1 MASNWTAQEP
11 AREEWDE
18 RNGKRFAVDVLDE
31 AGMLVCVVFGD
42 SAHIAMQRALRVERR
57 AA

>member
-1 MASNWTAQEP
+1 MPAAWIAQEP

-31 AGMLVCVVFGD
+31 AGMLVCTTFGD
-42 SAHIAMQRALRVERR
+42 TAHVAMQRALRVERR
-57 AA
+57 VV

>member
-1 MASNWTAQEP
+1 MNWIAQEP

-18 RNGKRFAVDVLDE
+18 RNGKRFAVDVLDD

-42 SAHIAMQRALRVERR
+42 SAHVAMQRAVRVERR